1 MKNSHCAFCNSPIKH
16 NFADLG
22 MSPIANDYLSQDQ
35 LNRVENFYP
44 IRANV
49 CDKCLLVQ
57 LEEIESPAYM
67 FGDGNY
73 PYFSSYSDSWL
84 KHAKA
89 YSDMII
95 SKLGLNQNSQVVEIA
110 SNDGYMLQYF
120 QEKQIPVLGIEPA
133 GNVAKVAQE
142 KGIPVIVKFFGVETA
157 KEVVSQGKQADLLL
171 GNNVLAHVPDL
182 NDFVAGMKLVLK
194 PSGVLT
200 MEFPHL
206 LQIVSGNQF
215 DTIHEEHF
223 SYLSLLTVEQ
233 IFTTHGLT
241 LFDVEEIPT
250 HGGSIRIYGK
260 HDNLPTP
267 IVSDRIAEV
276 KQKEIAAGLHQIETY
291 LKFKERVKETKRKLL
306 TFLIEAQE
314 AGKVIVAY
322 GAPSKGNILLNYCGI
337 GTDFI
342 DYVVDRNPHKQG
354 LFMPG
359 SHIPILSP
367 DKIWETQPDYLLIL
381 AWNLKDEVM
390 EQMAKIREWGGKF
403 VVPIPEAQVYP

>member
-1 MKNSHCAFCNSPIKH
+1 MKNSCCAFCQSPLKH

-22 MSPIANDYLSQDQ
+22 MSPIANDYLNQEH
-35 LNRVENFYP
+35 LNRVERFYP

-49 CDKCLLVQ
+49 CEKCFLVQ
-57 LEEIESPAYM
+57 LEEIETPEYM

-73 PYFSSYSDSWL
+73 PYFSSYSESWL
-84 KHAKA
+84 KHAQA
-89 YSDMII
+89 YSDMIVE
-95 SKLGLNQNSQVVEIA
+95 KLGLNQNSQVVEIA

-120 QEKQIPVLGIEPA
+120 QAKQIPILGVEPA
-133 GNVAKVAQE
+133 GNVAQIAQS
-142 KGIPVIVKFFGVETA
+142 KGIPVLVRFFGVETA
-157 KEVVSQGKQADLLL
+157 KEIVAQGKLADLLL

-194 PSGVLT
+194 PSGILT

-206 LQIVSGNQF
+206 LQIIEGNQF

-223 SYLSLLTVEQ
+223 SYLSLLTVEK
-233 IFTTHGLT
+233 IFATHGLT

-250 HGGSIRIYGK
+250 HGGSVRIYAK
-260 HDNLPTP
+260 HENASIP
-267 IVSDRIAEV
+267 IVSDRLAQV
-276 KQKEIAAGLHQIETY
+276 KAKEIQAGLDKIETY
-291 LKFKERVKETKRKLL
+291 LSFGEKVKATKRKLL
-306 TFLIEAQE
+306 SFVIEAKA

-337 GTDFI
+337 STDFI

-354 LFMPG
+354 LFLPG
-359 SHIPILSP
+359 THIPIFSP
-367 DKIWETQPDYLLIL
+367 DKIFETQPDYLLIL
-381 AWNLKDEVM
+381 AWNLKYEVI

-403 VVPIPEAQVYP
+403 VVPIPKVEVY